1 MGFTNSV
8 GSYDGKSQFNNDN
21 VASMMRSINAQMKAL
36 SSSLSGMA
44 HSKDDLTK
52 CVRVKQTLIELTDK
66 QIDLAGQQGDDSLV
80 SALQK
85 ERAEL
90 VKELQRAQDDLSK
103 QENVFASNA
112 EVNNQKLSENS
123 IWHNDTV

>member
-1 MGFTNSV
+1 MFCFT
-8 GSYDGKSQFNNDN
+8 
-21 VASMMRSINAQMKAL
+21 
-36 SSSLSGMA
+36 
-44 HSKDDLTK
+44 H
-52 CVRVKQTLIELTDK
+52 K